1 MAKKTIEQL
10 FKENGEDIKI
20 QVVCIQCPTDPHGV
34 YYFDEEYSFS
44 GSQEDYKLF
53 VADYFDYGEID
64 EEFIFY
70 RPFADP
76 DISILYLKDW

>member
-34 YYFDEEYSFS
+34 YYY
-44 GSQEDYKLF
+44 
-53 VADYFDYGEID
+53 D